1 MNAIPTRFPAT
12 GTDAAVSITRAV
24 TQHRIGMRFS
34 FEAGTLDTE
43 RLSHAVRLSLDAEP
57 ILGCSF
63 ETDEWR
69 AYWSRLPALDDA
81 SYFSVADTTDP
92 DAAMDSFQAHEIT
105 DAGPQAQVA
114 LFRATDADHLGIKV
128 SHVVADGQAA
138 KQYAYLLADIYTRLG
153 NDPSYTPTPNLAPR
167 PRGTDVWDRLSAEQR
182 RDAKKAKSWANPTWV
197 MPSKGSSG
205 RGLTYRA
212 ASLGPEAFSAVK
224 AYGQQRKATVNDMM
238 LAAVFRAC
246 VREFDPP
253 MGKPLSLMCTAD
265 LRRYLPDPEHL
276 PIGNISISG
285 SLDIER
291 VDDEGFDETLE
302 RVRERMGVWAKTCYG
317 AWPAA
322 SAEKLASLGYRVAK
336 ALLGLTFR
344 MAGGSGKTYP
354 WFTNIGVID
363 DRRLSFDGH
372 TPVAAHMYGPS
383 ALGAS
388 VVPVISTYR
397 DTLTVCMGFCAEDCD
412 ACVVETVLRSTL
424 AELGPACGQCR
435 ASE

>member
-1 MNAIPTRFPAT
+1 MTTIPMRFPAT
-12 GTDAAVSITRAV
+12 GTDVAVSITRAV
-24 TQHRIGMRFS
+24 SRHRIGMRLT
-34 FEAGTLDTE
+34 FEGGVLDPD
-43 RLSHAVRLSLDAEP
+43 RLSHAARLSLDAEP

-63 ETDEWR
+63 ETDESK
-69 AYWSRLPALDDA
+69 AYWRRLPALDEA
-81 SYFSVADTTDP
+81 SCFSVLETVDP
-92 DAAMDSFQAHEIT
+92 NAAMDAFQADEIT
-105 DAGPQAQVA
+105 DAGPQVRVA
-114 LFRATDADHLGIKV
+114 LFRAPEADHLGIKV

-138 KQYAYLLADIYTRLG
+138 KQYAYLLAGIYSRLG
-153 NDPSYTPTPNLAPR
+153 EDPSYTPEPDLAPR
-167 PRGTDVWDRLSAEQR
+167 PTGTDVWDRLSPEQR

-212 ASLGPEAFSAVK
+212 ASLGPEAFSALR
-224 AYGQQRKATVNDMM
+224 AYGRQRDATVNDML

-253 MGKPLSLMCTAD
+253 TGKPLSLMCTAD
-265 LRRYLPDPEHL
+265 LRRYLPDAEHL

-291 VDDEGFDETLE
+291 VDGESFDETLR

-322 SAEKLASLGYRVAK
+322 NAEKAARLGYRMTK
-336 ALLGLTFR
+336 ALLSATFR

-354 WFTNIGVID
+354 WFTNIGVIYD
-363 DRRLSFDGH
+363 SRLSFDGH
-372 TPVAAHMYGPS
+372 TPGAGHMYGPS

-397 DTLTVCMGFCAEDCD
+397 DTLTICMGFCAEDCD
-412 ACVVETVLRSTL
+412 DRVVETVLESTL
-424 AELGPACGQCR
+424 AELGPACGRQR
-435 ASE
+435 A